1 MKPVFGFIFAVGW
14 DRGLTPVS
22 QNKKLMFFNMDWVA
36 IH

>member
-1 MKPVFGFIFAVGW
+1 MYHTIW